1 MEYDDE
7 HHLRLFDE
15 NMSQVETPLIT
26 TSSVHYPTHQQTAIY
41 PYNLTGFHTSAE
53 GKFID
58 QKNNYFFYSNF

>member
-53 GKFID
+53 G
-58 QKNNYFFYSNF
+58 N